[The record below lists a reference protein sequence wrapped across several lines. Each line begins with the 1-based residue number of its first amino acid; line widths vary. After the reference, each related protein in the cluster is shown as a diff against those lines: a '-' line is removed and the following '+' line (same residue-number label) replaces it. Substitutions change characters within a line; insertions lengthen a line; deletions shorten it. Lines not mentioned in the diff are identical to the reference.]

1 MVAPPTEIQ
10 NAIRVY
16 YLGARARRASEMAP
30 PPEPAQLEPSEPRA
44 VEANE
49 TDVSASEAR
58 ETDVSA
64 SEASDGNDD
73 GHDARDEPERAWSE
87 TAEPVASAPAAAR
100 PRMITLTLL
109 DGTTVRLPAPGGGA
123 QTVEAEDS
131 AQALTALDLV
141 RALQARAKGEDV
153 KHVLPDDRW
162 ELLFSTLLTL
172 LIKKG
177 LVADWEF
184 VEEWERQRGD

>member
-1 MVAPPTEIQ
+1 V
-10 NAIRVY
+10 
-16 YLGARARRASEMAP
+16 
-30 PPEPAQLEPSEPRA
+30 
-44 VEANE
+44 
-49 TDVSASEAR
+49 D
-58 ETDVSA
+58 
-64 SEASDGNDD
+64 
-73 GHDARDEPERAWSE
+73 DEPGQAWSK
-87 TAEPVASAPAAAR
+87 TAKPASSHPAAAG

-123 QTVEAEDS
+123 EAVEADDS